1 MLTHNTS
8 LLSGSDSSNLSIYF
22 FCFQICGKVFTKTYN
37 LTVHMRMHQD
47 IRPFPCTVCEQ
58 TFRQKA
64 HLQRHEATHGIDSM
78 ANRKRRK
85 RPLDE
90 NGLEPSD
97 GSGDAGK
104 IGIMEG
110 EEEEEDDDIAYRP
123 FVEKRKFTPAAVMKT
138 ERDEEG
144 GETDLDPM
152 IEPIVRQQ
160 QGSGSSTQDTA
171 EKRLLCV
178 PVNVGTNTEARQHH
192 VLNDEIEESTL
203 EPVRFREAA
212 PLPPRLIQVEQGVQ
226 YCAEDLLQDE
236 DEEVDPYGRHPDQ
249 DVKYSGVGGDD
260 SRINGMGTNTDEGA
274 ASLRDERQGLK
285 CENVEEEGEGGVCH
299 MDDSAAMADEGV
311 VTYSSQEEETHYH
324 VTTVEGED
332 GQQQLIAQT
341 ADGSYIDASGSQLVM
356 SADGELVGFV
366 PLDNS
371 GGGGAQQHSSQVVNI
386 STSTNEHGQ
395 QVVIIENLHA
405 HSPELQQEIL
415 RALMSDTNLIPLS
428 QA

>member
-1 MLTHNTS
+1 
-8 LLSGSDSSNLSIYF
+8 
-22 FCFQICGKVFTKTYN
+22 
-37 LTVHMRMHQD
+37 MRMHQD

-90 NGLEPSD
+90 IGLELS
-97 GSGDAGK
+97 SGGGGDPGK

-123 FVEKRKFTPAAVMKT
+123 FVEKRKFAGPAAAAVMKT
-138 ERDEEG
+138 EREEEG
-144 GETDLDPM
+144 GGTELDPM

-160 QGSGSSTQDTA
+160 GGSGTHQDT

-178 PVNVGTNTEARQHH
+178 PVNVGTNTEAMAMARQQHH

-212 PLPPRLIQVEQGVQ
+212 LPPRLIQVEQGVQ

-236 DEEVDPYGRHPDQ
+236 DEEELDSYGRHPDHQ
-249 DVKYSGVGGDD
+249 DVKYSGSGGDD
-260 SRINGMGTNTDEGA
+260 SRINGMGTTSADDEGGA

-285 CENVEEEGEGGVCH
+285 CENVEEEGEGGVCV
-299 MDDSAAMADEGV
+299 MDQSAAMAGDDEG
-311 VTYSSQEEETHYH
+311 VTYSSQEETHYH

-371 GGGGAQQHSSQVVNI
+371 GGAQQHSQVVNI

>member
-1 MLTHNTS
+1 
-8 LLSGSDSSNLSIYF
+8 
-22 FCFQICGKVFTKTYN
+22 
-37 LTVHMRMHQD
+37 MRMHQD

-90 NGLEPSD
+90 NGLD
-97 GSGDAGK
+97 TSGGDPGK

-123 FVEKRKFTPAAVMKT
+123 FVEKRKFAPAAAGGVMKT

-144 GETDLDPM
+144 GGTELDPM

-160 QGSGSSTQDTA
+160 QGSGSSTHQDT

-203 EPVRFREAA
+203 EPVRFREAV

-236 DEEVDPYGRHPDQ
+236 EEEELDSYGRHPDQ
-249 DVKYSGVGGDD
+249 DVKYFGGGGDD
-260 SRINGMGTNTDEGA
+260 NSRINGMGTSTDEGT

-299 MDDSAAMADEGV
+299 MDDSAAAMADESV
-311 VTYSSQEEETHYH
+311 VTYSSQEETTHYH

-371 GGGGAQQHSSQVVNI
+371 GGGAQQHSSQVVNI

>member
-1 MLTHNTS
+1 
-8 LLSGSDSSNLSIYF
+8 
-22 FCFQICGKVFTKTYN
+22 
-37 LTVHMRMHQD
+37 MRMHQD

-90 NGLEPSD
+90 NGLD
-97 GSGDAGK
+97 TSGGDPGK

-110 EEEEEDDDIAYRP
+110 EEEEEEDDDIAYRP
-123 FVEKRKFTPAAVMKT
+123 FLEKRKFAPAAGGVMKT
-138 ERDEEG
+138 EREEEG
-144 GETDLDPM
+144 GGTELDPM

-160 QGSGSSTQDTA
+160 GSSGSTQENA

-236 DEEVDPYGRHPDQ
+236 DEEMDSYGRHPDQ
-249 DVKYSGVGGDD
+249 DVKYSGGGGDD
-260 SRINGMGTNTDEGA
+260 NSRINGMGTSAVDDEGGA
-274 ASLRDERQGLK
+274 ATLRERQGLK

-311 VTYSSQEEETHYH
+311 VTYSSQEETHYH

>member
-1 MLTHNTS
+1 
-8 LLSGSDSSNLSIYF
+8 
-22 FCFQICGKVFTKTYN
+22 
-37 LTVHMRMHQD
+37 MRMHQD

-90 NGLEPSD
+90 NGLEPS
-97 GSGDAGK
+97 GGDPGK

-110 EEEEEDDDIAYRP
+110 EEEEEEDDDIAYRP
-123 FVEKRKFTPAAVMKT
+123 FVEKRKFTPAAAGVMKT
-138 ERDEEG
+138 EREEEG
-144 GETDLDPM
+144 AGGTELDPM

-160 QGSGSSTQDTA
+160 GGSGTHPDT

-178 PVNVGTNTEARQHH
+178 PVNVGTNTEAMARQHH

-236 DEEVDPYGRHPDQ
+236 EEELDSYGRHPDQ
-249 DVKYSGVGGDD
+249 DVKYSGRGDD
-260 SRINGMGTNTDEGA
+260 SRINGMGTSAVDDEGGAA

-285 CENVEEEGEGGVCH
+285 CENVEEEGEAGGVCH
-299 MDDSAAMADEGV
+299 MDQSAAMADEGV
-311 VTYSSQEEETHYH
+311 VTYSSQEETHYH

-371 GGGGAQQHSSQVVNI
+371 GGGAQQHSSQVVNI

>member
-1 MLTHNTS
+1 
-8 LLSGSDSSNLSIYF
+8 
-22 FCFQICGKVFTKTYN
+22 
-37 LTVHMRMHQD
+37 MRMHQD

-90 NGLEPSD
+90 NGLEL
-97 GSGDAGK
+97 SGGGGDPGK
-104 IGIMEG
+104 IGIMEGEG

-138 ERDEEG
+138 EREEEG
-144 GETDLDPM
+144 GGTDLDPM

-160 QGSGSSTQDTA
+160 GGSGTHPDT

-236 DEEVDPYGRHPDQ
+236 EEELDSYGRHQDQ
-249 DVKYSGVGGDD
+249 DVKYSGGGGDD
-260 SRINGMGTNTDEGA
+260 SRINGMGTSTDEGA

-285 CENVEEEGEGGVCH
+285 CENVEEEGAGDVCH
-299 MDDSAAMADEGV
+299 MNDSAAMAGDDEGV
-311 VTYSSQEEETHYH
+311 VTYSSQEETHYH

-366 PLDNS
+366 PLDS
-371 GGGGAQQHSSQVVNI
+371 GGGAQQHSSQVVNI

>member
-1 MLTHNTS
+1 M
-8 LLSGSDSSNLSIYF
+8 
-22 FCFQICGKVFTKTYN
+22 CFQICGKVFTKTYN

-90 NGLEPSD
+90 NGLD
-97 GSGDAGK
+97 TSGGDPGK

-110 EEEEEDDDIAYRP
+110 EEEEEEADDDIAYRP
-123 FVEKRKFTPAAVMKT
+123 FVEKRKFAPAVMKT

-144 GETDLDPM
+144 GGTDLDPM

-160 QGSGSSTQDTA
+160 VGSGSSTQQDT

-178 PVNVGTNTEARQHH
+178 PVNVGTNTEAMARQHH

-236 DEEVDPYGRHPDQ
+236 EEELDSYGRHPDQ
-249 DVKYSGVGGDD
+249 DVKYSGGGGGDD
-260 SRINGMGTNTDEGA
+260 SRINGISTGADDEGG
-274 ASLRDERQGLK
+274 ASLRERQGLK
-285 CENVEEEGEGGVCH
+285 CENEEEEGEGGVCH
-299 MDDSAAMADEGV
+299 MDQSAAAMAGDDEGV
-311 VTYSSQEEETHYH
+311 VTYSSQEETHYH

-366 PLDNS
+366 PLDS
-371 GGGGAQQHSSQVVNI
+371 GGAQQHSSQVVNI